1 MITVAK
7 KRRPKSK
14 NYFTKDTEQAIV
26 RYNSLDSILDFKLRS
41 TIYRDEIHYAFFK

>member
-1 MITVAK
+1 MIAVAK

-26 RYNSLDSILDFKLRS
+26 KYNSLDSVKKAEERS
-41 TIYRDEIHYAFFK
+41 MIYRDEIHYAFF